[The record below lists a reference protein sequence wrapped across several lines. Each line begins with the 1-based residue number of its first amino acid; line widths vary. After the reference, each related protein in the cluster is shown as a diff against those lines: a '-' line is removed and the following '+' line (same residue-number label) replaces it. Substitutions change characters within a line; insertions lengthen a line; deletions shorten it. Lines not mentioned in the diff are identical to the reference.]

1 MGTGMGTGMGRS
13 SSQQGGQGLGV
24 GKSTVRG
31 SSPGATFVR
40 EQIEHTNRQTLA
52 AAGAGAGDGRRGKT
66 PAAPSAA
73 VRKGMVGKS
82 VLATA
87 SAAADMSISTTATT
101 ATTAVRGSRVQ
112 SSYESAG
119 HHSQST
125 HHSQSA
131 KNNSQS
137 ATAASFTFH
146 TLPSGR
152 ETKRPPMHQQPS
164 SEAATKGSQ
173 ARQGRQEDK
182 VGGRRSVGKKGTGVA
197 GTTVTAA
204 SSKSSAN
211 TKSGDWFFDDA
222 EMSFSDLMK

>member
-1 MGTGMGTGMGRS
+1 
-13 SSQQGGQGLGV
+13 
-24 GKSTVRG
+24 
-31 SSPGATFVR
+31 VR

-87 SAAADMSISTTATT
+87 SAAADMSISTTATTATTAVRGSKVQSATTATT